1 MTDVTLSTASER
13 LADAEATASTDH
25 RRAQKDSHSYRSQ
38 IYPPGAEFALC
49 HAETQLMSAV
59 VGVLNE
65 SLTESIRGFYKLRKA
80 YVTLNGILDAEARY
94 MKKRHGMAVDT
105 PSRTSMESLGSN
117 GFTQPM
123 KAMPGSFGNGA
134 TSNPGSKPPS
144 IRLSRDAPSG
154 VLDNAGGQPDG
165 HSETTN
171 DEEDE
176 FYDADEDLEDK
187 ETVTY
192 AGHIEIDGVSGKLD
206 GMSIESGG
214 TANDRPLPAQSN
226 IPAQHGSLDHDPDS
240 DIFLNPIDVFIHS
253 GANLCFGLLLVM
265 ISMIP
270 PAFSKLLFIIGFRG
284 DKDSGIR
291 MLWQAS
297 KFHNINGAMAGLII
311 LGYYNTF
318 VGFSDIIPD
327 SDPTTT
333 DQNAIEGYPKKRCE
347 ALLADMRS
355 RHPKSH
361 LWLLEEARMQAT
373 NRRLSAGISLLEGST
388 KSPLKQVEAIEMFEK
403 SLEAMYIHD
412 YALCAKSFIA
422 CVDLNNWSHALYF
435 YIAGSANVEL
445 YRQHKASDPKA
456 AKVYAD
462 KATEL
467 LKLAPKH
474 AGKKKF
480 MARQLPFDVFVV
492 RKIHKWESRAH
503 EWNVPFVDAI
513 GVSPVEEM
521 IFFWNGIKRMDQ
533 SQLQTSLERL
543 NWSETF
549 NPTWNREGHE
559 EKAILAVLRS
569 ATLRNLTRW
578 DEAKKILRTE
588 VLSVG
593 PAELKGGLKDDW
605 MAPAAH
611 YEMGVNCWMQRG
623 EAAKNASGS
632 AVEEKWVKEC
642 ETWIAKAA
650 QWEKYELDARIGL
663 KIATAQDTL
672 RKWNERKRK
681 AKG

>member
-1 MTDVTLSTASER
+1 
-13 LADAEATASTDH
+13 
-25 RRAQKDSHSYRSQ
+25 
-38 IYPPGAEFALC
+38 
-49 HAETQLMSAV
+49 MSCV

-105 PSRTSMESLGSN
+105 PSRMSMESLRSN
-117 GFTQPM
+117 RSARSIKG
-123 KAMPGSFGNGA
+123 MPGGFGKEIRSRPA
-134 TSNPGSKPPS
+134 SKAPS
-144 IRLSRDAPSG
+144 IHSTGGISSSALNG
-154 VLDNAGGQPDG
+154 HGGQPNG
-165 HSETTN
+165 HFEIMD

-176 FYDADEDLEDK
+176 FYDAEEGI
-187 ETVTY
+187 EQRERQTY
-192 AGHIEIDGVSGKLD
+192 AGHMEIDDITAKLD
-206 GMSIESGG
+206 GISVDSRGA
-214 TANDRPLPAQSN
+214 ANQRPLPAQS
-226 IPAQHGSLDHDPDS
+226 AVAGHGLLDHDPDS
-240 DIFLNPIDVFIHS
+240 DVFSNPIDVFIHS

-270 PAFSKLLFIIGFRG
+270 PAFSKLLFIIGFQG
-284 DKDSGIR
+284 DKERGIR

-297 KFHNINGAMAGLII
+297 KFHNINGAMAGLIV

-327 SDPTTT
+327 SDPS
-333 DQNAIEGYPKKRCE
+333 DRNSIEGYPKERCA

-361 LWLLEEARMQAT
+361 LWLLEEARMQAS
-373 NRRLSAGISLLEGST
+373 NRHLSTAISLLEGST
-388 KSPLKQVEAIEMFEK
+388 RSPLKQVEAIEMFEK
-403 SLEAMYIHD
+403 SLEAMYMHD
-412 YALCAKSFIA
+412 YALCAKSFVA
-422 CVDLNNWSHALYF
+422 CVDLNNWSHALYY

-445 YRQHKASDPKA
+445 YRQHKRTDPKA
-456 AKVYAD
+456 AKVYAE

-480 MARQLPFDVFVV
+480 MARQLPFDIFVT

-503 EWNVPFVDAI
+503 DWRLPFVDAV

-521 IFFWNGIKRMDQ
+521 IFFWNGYKRMDP
-533 SQLQTSLERL
+533 SQLQASLDRL
-543 NWSETF
+543 NWSESS
-549 NPTWNREGHE
+549 NLSWSRESHD
-559 EKAILAVLRS
+559 EKAILAVLRA
-569 ATLRNLTRW
+569 ATLRNLTQY
-578 DEAKKILRTE
+578 DEAKLLLRTE
-588 VLSVG
+588 VLSVD

-611 YEMGVNCWMQRG
+611 YEMGANCWMQRG
-623 EAAKNASGS
+623 AAARKGSG
-632 AVEEKWVKEC
+632 VDVQGKWVREC
-642 ETWIAKAA
+642 ETWIEKAA
-650 QWEKYELDARIGL
+650 RWEKYELDARIGV
-663 KIATAQDTL
+663 KIATARSTL
-672 RKWNERKRK
+672 KKWDEMRAK